1 MSLIKWNDETFS
13 VQNATIDSQHKQL
26 IDMINELNDAMTSR
40 NGFEIT
46 SQILEKTLDYTYY
59 HFQNEADLMEKF
71 SYPEKE
77 GHLAQHQAFK
87 IKVATFR
94 RRDQAHDGIVPRE
107 LLIYLRDW
115 LTNHILLTD
124 KKLGAFLLEQ
134 GEK

>member
-1 MSLIKWNDETFS
+1 MSLIKWNEATYG
-13 VQNATIDSQHKQL
+13 VQNSTIDSQHKRL
-26 IDMINELNDAMTSR
+26 IEMINELNDAMSSR

-46 SQILEKTLDYTYY
+46 HQILEKTLDYTYY

-77 GHLAQHQAFK
+77 QHLSQHRAFK

-94 RRDQAHDGIVPRE
+94 QRDQAHDGMVPRE

-115 LTNHILLTD
+115 LLNHILLTD